1 MAFSV
6 FSFFLLNF
14 FRFSSKKI
22 KKKKKK
28 KKVSGAGDPK
38 SIGDCLFEAGVS
50 SRHDLRIVK
59 LDVKF
64 QYIPA
69 TAGLE

>member
-6 FSFFLLNF
+6 FSFFFLNF
-14 FRFSSKKI
+14 WRFST

-28 KKVSGAGDPK
+28 RFRNIAGDPK

-50 SRHDLRIVK
+50 SRHDWRSVK

-64 QYIPA
+64 QYIR
-69 TAGLE
+69 